1 MSVQKFTHKVKRIFE
16 FFSLLNVEPFILFLM
31 ISSMIKIVPSSQ
43 LIQDKICLN
52 KFNMTS
58 TYCLNLPQMTAEE
71 DIFNVKTQILKE
83 VTKYSL
89 YSNLI
94 GTIPTLLGTL
104 LIGSWIDKY
113 RGAKKAIM
121 IASALAGIM
130 EGLIAIANIYY
141 YDICKNIFES
151 IDY

>member
-16 FFSLLNVEPFILFLM
+16 FLSLLNVEPFILLLM
-31 ISSMIKIVPSSQ
+31 ITYTIKIVPSSQ
-43 LIQDKICLN
+43 LVQDKICLN
-52 KFNMTS
+52 KYHMTS

-71 DIFNVKTQILKE
+71 DIFNVKTDILKD

-104 LIGSWIDKY
+104 LVGSWIDKY
-113 RGAKKAIM
+113 RGAKKTIM
-121 IASALAGIM
+121 IACALSGVM
-130 EGLIAIANIYY
+130 ENLIGIANVYY
-141 YDICKNIFES
+141 YDICKKI
-151 IDY
+151 